1 MSTVQLQPA
10 TIAEP
15 LLHVEGLKKYYPVRS
30 GFRSRASVH
39 AVDGVSFTIGP
50 GETLGLVGE
59 SGSGKSTIGR
69 CILRLEEPTAGRILF
84 AGRSVTDLRA
94 RDLRALRRHAQIV
107 FQDPYDSLNP
117 RMTVGALVTEPL
129 LLHKL
134 CSRREAS
141 SRAKE
146 LFAQVGLKQEFFNRY
161 PHQLSGGQNQRVS
174 IARALATGPRLLVLD
189 EPTSA
194 LDVSVQAK
202 LLNLLG
208 QLQADLG
215 LSYLFISHD
224 LAVVNYL
231 ASQVAVLYLGQI
243 VEIGSRDTLFARPEH
258 PYTRALMSALPGENP
273 ARRERIVLAGEIPS
287 ALNPPGGCRLASR
300 CPYAVAACRE
310 LAQPLN
316 PIGSGHLVACHRSLA
331 GELD

>member
-1 MSTVQLQPA
+1 MIAAQPA
-10 TIAEP
+10 TQTAEA
-15 LLHVEGLKKYYPVRS
+15 LLTVEGLTKYYPVRK
-30 GFRSRASVH
+30 GMRARVYVR
-39 AVDGVSFTIGP
+39 AVDGVSFTIRP

-69 CILRLEEPTAGRILF
+69 CILRLEEPTAGRIWF
-84 AGRSVTDLRA
+84 AGQEVTGLAPRALRA
-94 RDLRALRRHAQIV
+94 MRRHAQIV
-107 FQDPYDSLNP
+107 FQDPYDALNP
-117 RMTVGALVTEPL
+117 RMTVSELVTEPL

-141 SRAKE
+141 ERAKD
-146 LFAQVGLKQEFFNRY
+146 LLAKVGLKQVYLNRY
-161 PHQLSGGQNQRVS
+161 PHQLSGGQNQRVG

-231 ASQVAVLYLGQI
+231 AARVAVLYLGQI
-243 VEIGSRDTLFARPEH
+243 VEIGTRNALFATPRH
-258 PYTRALMSALPGENP
+258 PYTQALMSALPSETP
-273 ARRERIVLAGEIPS
+273 EQPRQRIVLAGEIPS
-287 ALNPPGGCRLASR
+287 AINPPQGCRLASR
-300 CPYAVAACRE
+300 CPYATSACRE
-310 LAQPLN
+310 LPQPLR
-316 PIGSGHLVACHRSLA
+316 PIEAEHLVACHRALA
-331 GELD
+331 GELP